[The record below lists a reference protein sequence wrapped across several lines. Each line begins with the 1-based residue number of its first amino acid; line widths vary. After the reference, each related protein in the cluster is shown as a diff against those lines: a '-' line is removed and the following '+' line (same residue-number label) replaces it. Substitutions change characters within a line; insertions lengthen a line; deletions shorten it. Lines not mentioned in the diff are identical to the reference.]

1 MQFVHEKNIKIDPEL
16 EKLLPPLSK
25 EDYEMLEQS
34 LLQNGFMQH
43 STRIQLWCPPEE
55 EENDNAAHPAK
66 SYIIDGHN
74 RYKICQKHNIDL
86 PSWCFDWLCFDNKED
101 VKKYIYENQLARR
114 NLTPIQK
121 ISIAEQYRS
130 IYEKQAKENQ
140 SLGGGDKKSEDY
152 QKSVESNLTQ
162 AVNKKRN
169 PTTDEKLSK
178 IAGIKT
184 TTYKMGAKV
193 LKSDNEDLKQRVLSG
208 ETSISAGYKE
218 LMMDRNK
225 KSTPKEKESI
235 TPEQKI
241 IEFDNRMNEIDKEI
255 SSLKNERESL
265 MRRRSLLFEGLD
277 IPCELKYEFF
287 EEDSFLHSR
296 ECRFYIE
303 IEGHKEIFVECGVYV
318 DEIPD
323 SIWMRKVPDKYKND
337 FIMLWKKAHQEDVLY
352 RKKVDEENQKKYE
365 KRYQDVFSKF
375 FEGRMIMD
383 KPDDEDKIILKK
395 FYHVLATT
403 FHPDSLTG
411 DAEMM
416 RYVNQLKEMWGI

>member
-1 MQFVHEKNIKIDPEL
+1 MQFVNEKNIEIDPEL

-25 EDYEMLEQS
+25 EDYQMLEQS

-55 EENDNAAHPAK
+55 EENDNATHPAK

-74 RYKICQKHNIDL
+74 RFRICQKHNIDL
-86 PSWCFDWLCFDNKED
+86 PSWCFDWLCFDTKEE

-114 NLTPIQK
+114 NLSPIQK
-121 ISIAEQYRS
+121 ISIAEQYRA

-152 QKSVESNLTQ
+152 QKSVGSNLTQ
-162 AVNKKRN
+162 AVDKKRN

-218 LMMDRNK
+218 LMMNRNK
-225 KSTPKEKESI
+225 NSSPKEKEPI
-235 TPEQKI
+235 TPKQKI

-255 SSLKNERESL
+255 SSLKSERETL
-265 MRRRSLLFEGLD
+265 IRRRSSLFESLD
-277 IPCELKYEFF
+277 IPFTVKYRF
-287 EEDSFLHSR
+287 SQR
-296 ECRFYIE
+296 NGNPYGWECQFYIE
-303 IEGHKEIFVECGVYV
+303 FAEKEEILYEGNCYFDEKPADVYLKRIPEKYQKDFEMAWNMAHKEVVNENKKY
-318 DEIPD
+318 DA
-323 SIWMRKVPDKYKND
+323 KVK
-337 FIMLWKKAHQEDVLY
+337 
-352 RKKVDEENQKKYE
+352 EENKKLNETLNDIQEFYNFVKLDKAE
-365 KRYQDVFSKF
+365 YYVRKF
-375 FEGRMIMD
+375 HKDLM
-383 KPDDEDKIILKK
+383 KI
-395 FYHVLATT
+395 Y
-403 FHPDSLTG
+403 HPDNIKTG
-411 DAEMM
+411 DNEAMQ
-416 RYVNQLKEMWGI
+416 YLNKLKHLWGI

>member
-1 MQFVHEKNIKIDPEL
+1 MQFVHEKNIEIDPEL

-25 EDYEMLEQS
+25 EDYQMLEQS

-86 PSWCFDWLCFDNKED
+86 PSWCFDWLCFDTKEE

-121 ISIAEQYRS
+121 ISIAERYRS

-140 SLGGGDKKSEDY
+140 SLGGGDRKSEDY

-162 AVNKKRN
+162 AVDKKRN

-218 LMMDRNK
+218 LMMNRNK
-225 KSTPKEKESI
+225 NSTLKEKEAI

-241 IEFDNRMNEIDKEI
+241 IEFDNRMNEIDREI
-255 SSLKNERESL
+255 SSLRTERESL
-265 MRRRSLLFEGLD
+265 IRRRSFLFESLD
-277 IPCELKYEFF
+277 IPCELKYEFV
-287 EEDSFLHSR
+287 ENASPIDSR
-296 ECRFYIE
+296 NCRFYIE
-303 IEGHKEIFVECGVYV
+303 IDGHKQVFVECGVFS
-318 DEIPD
+318 ETPF
-323 SIWMRKVPDKYKND
+323 SIYTIKVPEKYKND
-337 FIMLWKKAHQEDVLY
+337 FLMLYKKAHFEEIEHFNRTFAEWHEKHVKNKEDQLTNDSNRDKEFY
-352 RKKVDEENQKKYE
+352 KKCF
-365 KRYQDVFSKF
+365 R
-375 FEGRMIMD
+375 
-383 KPDDEDKIILKK
+383 ILAKS
-395 FYHVLATT
+395 
-403 FHPDSLTG
+403 FHPDNEDGSMEDMQYL
-411 DAEMM
+411 
-416 RYVNQLKEMWGI
+416 NKLKVMWGI